1 MFHRLPF
8 KNISLRNLLI
18 LAFAGQI
25 LAAVGLVVYL
35 SYRESKAAAED
46 LAEQFLNQTSQHILT
61 HLHEYTKVPP
71 IVLAS
76 NRHAIDNNYLKLDNL
91 QSWRQHLFCQAQ
103 VNGVLGYVYFGK
115 SDGEYV
121 EVRKY
126 GKNLFRYGGGP
137 RQPKQVTLYDLD
149 DQGQLGAPLKSLP
162 YDLRERPWYQ
172 SGLKSPEPK
181 WTSIYTFKE
190 EPPTLGISFVE
201 GYRNQ
206 KGFQGVLG
214 ADFALLDTNRFLK
227 NLKIL
232 KSGKIFI
239 IEPNGQLV
247 ASSSSEPPFKKTDQE
262 NERITPLQLQDPLIR
277 NAAQNLKDRFGAYDR
292 LPDNASLT
300 FELNHAVQHV
310 RISRFRDAYGLDW
323 RVVVVVPA
331 SDFLSGID
339 ANRRQ
344 TLFFCIAIVGFT
356 LLTSILIARWIARPI
371 AAVSLA
377 SHQLAQGNFYR
388 IPVQHRLREANL
400 LESAFNEM
408 SQQLEQAQLELKR
421 YASSLEVKVKD
432 RTLDLEREIT
442 EREKANL
449 ALEKALSEL
458 KTTQEQLI
466 QAAKLSALGNL
477 VASVAHEIN
486 SPLGA
491 IRSAADNLSIVL
503 RSDIITL
510 PEFLLTLTAPQREMF
525 LTLLEQ
531 AIVHQSKFL
540 ETSTRQQRQQ
550 RRNLLA
556 QLEANQIED
565 ADSLADTLFDLGV
578 GDQIDRFIPLIQ
590 SERRLE
596 ILEAAYSLSS
606 SRRSLDTIGVATE
619 SAEKVI
625 NALRGYVHRETVR
638 QLTLVDPVASLERTL
653 TLYRNAFKRGI
664 ELVRHYDSHLPMI
677 LGYSD
682 DLNQIWNNLIN
693 NALDAMGDRGTLTVT
708 ITTQTQTQDQT
719 QDQTHNYTQGQT
731 EGLLIQIEDSGP
743 GISSNIQDQ
752 IFEPF
757 ITTKVQGAGMGLGL
771 SIVHNAVTT
780 HQGQITF
787 DSKPGHTTMK
797 VWLPLRMAS

>member
-1 MFHRLPF
+1 
-8 KNISLRNLLI
+8 
-18 LAFAGQI
+18 
-25 LAAVGLVVYL
+25 
-35 SYRESKAAAED
+35 
-46 LAEQFLNQTSQHILT
+46 
-61 HLHEYTKVPP
+61 
-71 IVLAS
+71 
-76 NRHAIDNNYLKLDNL
+76 
-91 QSWRQHLFCQAQ
+91 
-103 VNGVLGYVYFGK
+103 VLGYVYFGK
-115 SDGEYV
+115 ADGEYV

-149 DQGQLGAPLKSLP
+149 DQGQLGVPLKSLP

-172 SGLKSPEPK
+172 AGLKSSEPK
-181 WTSIYTFKE
+181 WTEIYTFKE

-201 GYRNQ
+201 GYRNKQ
-206 KGFQGVLG
+206 GFQGVLG
-214 ADFALLDTNRFLK
+214 ADFALLDTNRFLQ

-262 NERITPLQLQDPLIR
+262 NERISPLQLQDPLIR
-277 NAAQNLKDRFGAYDR
+277 NAAQHLKQRFGAYNR
-292 LPDNASLT
+292 LPDNGSLT
-300 FELNHAVQHV
+300 FELDHVVQHV

-331 SDFLSGID
+331 SDFLSSID

-344 TLFFCIAIVGFT
+344 TLFLCAGIVGLT
-356 LLTSILIARWIARPI
+356 LLTTVWIARWISRPI

-377 SHQLAQGNFYR
+377 SHALAQGNFYQ
-388 IPVQHRLREANL
+388 IPGQHRLREANL
-400 LESAFNEM
+400 LETSFNDM
-408 SQQLEQAQLELKR
+408 SQQLEQAQRELQG
-421 YASSLEVKVKD
+421 YTSSLEVKVKD
-432 RTLDLEREIT
+432 RTLDLEREIRA
-442 EREKANL
+442 REKANL
-449 ALEKALSEL
+449 ALEKALAEL
-458 KTTQEQLI
+458 QTTQQQLI

-477 VASVAHEIN
+477 VASVAHEMN

-510 PEFLLTLTAPQREMF
+510 PEFLLTLTSDQREMF
-525 LTLLEQ
+525 LTLLERS
-531 AIVHQSKFL
+531 IVHQSQFL

-550 RRNLLA
+550 RRELLT
-556 QLEANQIED
+556 QLKAANIED
-565 ADSLADTLFDLGV
+565 ADTLADTLFDLGV

-625 NALRGYVHRETVR
+625 NALRVYVHRETVR
-638 QLTLVDPVASLERTL
+638 QLTVIDPVASIERTL

-664 ELVRHYDSHLPMI
+664 ELVRHYDAHLPMI
-677 LGYSD
+677 SGYSD
-682 DLNQIWNNLIN
+682 DLNQIWNNLIS
-693 NALDAMGDRGTLTVT
+693 NALGAMGDHGTLTVT
-708 ITTQTQTQDQT
+708 IAQQAGDQA
-719 QDQTHNYTQGQT
+719 QT
-731 EGLLIQIEDSGP
+731 EGLLIQIEDNGP
-743 GISSNIQDQ
+743 GIPPDLQAH

-757 ITTKVQGAGMGLGL
+757 VTSKVQGAGMGLGL
-771 SIVHNAVTT
+771 SIVHNAVQN

-787 DSKPGHTTMK
+787 ESQPGHTTMG
-797 VWLPLRMAS
+797 VWLPLKRSIKVEAPTSET